1 MTSQHSPPSHGNQ
14 LENNGGLLILYSAII
29 VLSRRQHAEEKS
41 SNWSTLTLFVLTTVR
56 SLYVL
61 IFDMTRT
68 RHPHSLRPGGG
79 VDPAAAGWQKR
90 YTAYDIAAE
99 LIGCGHN
106 IEATVFV
113 ECGTMFNGELDTPSE
128 MRCVG
133 ETAYVNGV
141 ASQAASGAYGP
152 AKFCSGIVATC
163 DMKLEPA
170 KVDAVLTAHAAAS
183 PNFRGIRAPYVLG
196 GDANF
201 AANMKL
207 LEDKGLTYD
216 LGAGADSLHEAIEV
230 VRTRSTRSSLKL

>member
-1 MTSQHSPPSHGNQ
+1 M
-14 LENNGGLLILYSAII
+14 
-29 VLSRRQHAEEKS
+29 
-41 SNWSTLTLFVLTTVR
+41 LTTVR

-61 IFDMTRT
+61 IFDTTRT

-133 ETAYVNGV
+133 ETAYVNGI

-163 DMKLEPA
+163 DMKLEPT